1 MSVCMCDLNVCAH
14 TVCNVCV
21 RVTVQRVSVCVL
33 VITAHSVRVCRPQ
46 AELILEDLGVQV
58 VQGSQAALHSLSL
71 GHLEGPGDLEA
82 R

>member
-1 MSVCMCDLNVCAH
+1 MSVCMCDSNLCVH
-14 TVCNVCV
+14 TVCNVYACV
-21 RVTVQRVSVCVL
+21 TFQCVSVCVL

-46 AELILEDLGVQV
+46 AELTLEDLGVQV

-71 GHLEGPGDLEA
+71 GHLKGPGGLEA